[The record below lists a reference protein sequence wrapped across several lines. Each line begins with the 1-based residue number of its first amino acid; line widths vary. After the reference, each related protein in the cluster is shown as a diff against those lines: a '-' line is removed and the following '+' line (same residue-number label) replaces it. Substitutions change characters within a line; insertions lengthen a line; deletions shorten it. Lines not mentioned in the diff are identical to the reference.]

1 MAKRAFRPYD
11 PDQPLP
17 LPPDLRQW
25 LPADHLV
32 YLLSDIVDQLDLTPI
47 LAVYEQGDGGGNPVA
62 ATSLIRP
69 LGRHLVVPDGPTDG
83 SG

>member
-25 LPADHLV
+25 LPTDHLV
-32 YLLSDIVDQLDLTPI
+32 YLLSDIVDQLDLRRSWP
-47 LAVYEQGDGGGNPVA
+47 
-62 ATSLIRP
+62 ATSRAMAGAIRP
-69 LGRHLVVPDGPTDG
+69 TTRCC
-83 SG
+83 

>member
-32 YLLSDIVDQLDLTPI
+32 YLLSDIVDQLDLSPI
-47 LAVYEQGDGGGNPVA
+47 LVVYEQGDGGGNPPYHPVLLTKLLLYA
-62 ATSLIRP
+62 
-69 LGRHLVVPDGPTDG
+69 
-83 SG
+83 